1 MMTERFN
8 ILLGVT
14 GGIACYKACD
24 IVSQLRKLG
33 IGVDVVMTQHA
44 AEFVSPLTFETLS
57 GRAVTVDMF
66 AKKEHWEVEHIALAK
81 KADLCVIAPAT
92 ANVIAKLA
100 NGIADDMLT
109 TTVLALKC
117 PILLAP
123 AMNTN
128 MLENESVQ
136 SNLAILAGRGW
147 HIVQPADGRLACGD
161 VGKGKLASVEEIVAE
176 TKKLLLP
183 RQDLTGKTLL
193 ITAGATQENIDGVR
207 YITNRSS
214 GKMGLEIAKAAIER
228 GGKVILVAGIVS
240 VEIPP
245 YITQVVR
252 VQSTQEMFDAT
263 LANLQ
268 FADII
273 VKAAAPSD
281 YRPKGEYS
289 NKIKG
294 DNITLELTKNPD
306 IAKAVGEKKGD
317 KKLVIFCAETTNLFA
332 SAQEKLISKRADMVV
347 ANDVTQ
353 AGAGFDKD
361 TNIVS
366 IFKTDGSRKDCP
378 IMLKSELAQIIL
390 DEIIAL

>member
-1 MMTERFN
+1 MTERFN

-183 RQDLTGKTLL
+183 RQDLAGKTLL

-207 YITNRSS
+207 
-214 GKMGLEIAKAAIER
+214 
-228 GGKVILVAGIVS
+228 
-240 VEIPP
+240 
-245 YITQVVR
+245 
-252 VQSTQEMFDAT
+252 
-263 LANLQ
+263 
-268 FADII
+268 
-273 VKAAAPSD
+273 
-281 YRPKGEYS
+281 
-289 NKIKG
+289 
-294 DNITLELTKNPD
+294 
-306 IAKAVGEKKGD
+306 
-317 KKLVIFCAETTNLFA
+317 
-332 SAQEKLISKRADMVV
+332 
-347 ANDVTQ
+347 
-353 AGAGFDKD
+353 
-361 TNIVS
+361 
-366 IFKTDGSRKDCP
+366 
-378 IMLKSELAQIIL
+378 
-390 DEIIAL
+390 

>member
-1 MMTERFN
+1 
-8 ILLGVT
+8 
-14 GGIACYKACD
+14 
-24 IVSQLRKLG
+24 
-33 IGVDVVMTQHA
+33 
-44 AEFVSPLTFETLS
+44 
-57 GRAVTVDMF
+57 
-66 AKKEHWEVEHIALAK
+66 
-81 KADLCVIAPAT
+81 
-92 ANVIAKLA
+92 
-100 NGIADDMLT
+100 
-109 TTVLALKC
+109 
-117 PILLAP
+117 
-123 AMNTN
+123 
-128 MLENESVQ
+128 
-136 SNLAILAGRGW
+136 
-147 HIVQPADGRLACGD
+147 
-161 VGKGKLASVEEIVAE
+161 
-176 TKKLLLP
+176 
-183 RQDLTGKTLL
+183 
-193 ITAGATQENIDGVR
+193 
-207 YITNRSS
+207 
-214 GKMGLEIAKAAIER
+214 
-228 GGKVILVAGIVS
+228 VS

>member
-1 MMTERFN
+1 MTERFN